1 MSAFTVSGMV
11 YVTERAPMGCTPVVT
26 ALLIPMTAHCT
37 AVLPLDTGF
46 KRLATSLSLHS
57 KHLVLCLS
65 LSRSYLFS
73 QYVNNWAVKAAV
85 IAFPGLCWVAYHV
98 PHTELGSFC
107 CHSKILERN
116 NLKEGILLQL
126 TVSEV
131 FV

>member
-1 MSAFTVSGMV
+1 
-11 YVTERAPMGCTPVVT
+11 MGHTPVVT
-26 ALLIPMTAHCT
+26 ALLIQMTTHYT

-46 KRLATSLSLHS
+46 KRQATSLSLYS
-57 KHLVLCLS
+57 KNLVLCLS

-73 QYVNNWAVKAAV
+73 QYVNNWSVKAAV
-85 IAFPGLCWVAYHV
+85 IAFPGLCWVAYHM
-98 PHTELGSFC
+98 PHTGIGSSC

-131 FV
+131 LV